1 MRSNQFFRVRAY
13 HTYTIANITLWRGG
27 IWNLAQTPRK
37 SLKYHESG
45 VMDKMLHNAMWI
57 QIACFSFTDSK
68 LWSFT
73 LRKDHSTKHL
83 FGFEKHIRCRL
94 KFSSLSSHQFNIPN
108 HHIFRHFFVR
118 LRRSIDWTPFCG
130 SLMAISIY
138 FIITIFSSSLLSLDN
153 IQWIWTNPQYK
164 WSSGPWNTIL

>member
-1 MRSNQFFRVRAY
+1 MQTSFSGEVGFGIWLKHHRKVW
-13 HTYTIANITLWRGG
+13 NITRVVSW
-27 IWNLAQTPRK
+27 TK
-37 SLKYHESG
+37 
-45 VMDKMLHNAMWI
+45 
-57 QIACFSFTDSK
+57 CFTK
-68 LWSFT
+68 QLWSFT

-153 IQWIWTNPQYK
+153 IQWIWTNLQYK